1 MKFEC
6 FLHYVHLIYFARRV
20 SELAN
25 HKTLHTLFCKQYT
38 FVYVARIF
46 IITSEA

>member
-6 FLHYVHLIYFARRV
+6 FLHYVHLIYFARSA

-25 HKTLHTLFCKQYT
+25 HKTLHTIFVSST
-38 FVYVARIF
+38 FLCVAVAHIYYY
-46 IITSEA
+46 